1 MHTTTASAVDILGEV
16 TQSLDG
22 IFERMAWAED
32 EIRQAQARHPQQAD
46 TLYHSF
52 SLLSGA
58 EGSERM
64 SVEPVYRAHARE
76 LLERVAI
83 GEDTRPG
90 TAVEVIIG
98 LLATATV
105 APLSPEG
112 FALCARLWILAGL
125 PDHEEFGD
133 KLPHL
138 EALHADRTNRE
149 EAEARRACRSD
160 DRKLG
165 AITCEGTH
173 HGDTVTCTY
182 ASPTQ

>member
-1 MHTTTASAVDILGEV
+1 MDSTTASAADILGEV

-32 EIRQAQARHPQQAD
+32 EIARAQARHPEHAD
-46 TLYHSF
+46 KLFHSF

-58 EGSERM
+58 QGSERM
-64 SVEPVYRAHARE
+64 GMEAVYRAHARE
-76 LLERVAI
+76 LLERVAV

-98 LLATATV
+98 LLAAATV
-105 APLSPEG
+105 APLSHAG

-125 PDHEEFGD
+125 PDHEEFTD
-133 KLPHL
+133 KLQHL
-138 EALHADRTNRE
+138 EALHADRTDRE
-149 EAEARRACRSD
+149 ETDARRACRSD

-165 AITCEGTH
+165 AIECEGMH
-173 HGDTVTCTY
+173 HGETVTCTY
-182 ASPTQ
+182 ANTTR